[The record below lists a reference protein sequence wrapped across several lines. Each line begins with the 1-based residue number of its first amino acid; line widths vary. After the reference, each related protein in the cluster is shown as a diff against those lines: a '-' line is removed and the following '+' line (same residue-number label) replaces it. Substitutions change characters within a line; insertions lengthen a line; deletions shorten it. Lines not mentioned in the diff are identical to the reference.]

1 MEYFSTNVNE
11 KVGTINKFLPDISLH
26 DGDGPVAML
35 LGTQAGLGWLPR
47 LALFWVSRSDKQR
60 YLMPEG
66 INARVS
72 RYYIC

>member
-1 MEYFSTNVNE
+1 MFILAMIPAHASAAEGPE
-11 KVGTINKFLPDISLH
+11 PGSLSLNI
-26 DGDGPVAML
+26 DCIGVF
-35 LGTQAGLGWLPR
+35 Q
-47 LALFWVSRSDKQR
+47 SIYKQR